1 MDKEADRQSHL
12 RIAGHPTAMS
22 GVSALNS
29 APQRLLKGLNDH
41 APGIRYRVGRAGRF
55 RDAGRSDGVDP
66 QFPALCVA
74 SYRIHVIVVVPVNQ
88 VDALGRQEHFV
99 FRDRIGAIEVEK
111 LQARSAD
118 SKKLA

>member
-55 RDAGRSDGVDP
+55 RDAGRGDSIDP
-66 QFPALCVA
+66 QFSGAVCVA
-74 SYRIHVIVVVPVNQ
+74 SQRIHVIVVIP
-88 VDALGRQEHFV
+88 
-99 FRDRIGAIEVEK
+99 
-111 LQARSAD
+111 
-118 SKKLA
+118 